1 MDLAMKPRS
10 IKQNKTLNSGES
22 MSNPRFEDVDM
33 LSFRPTRGKWWVIMS
48 FHLPSDKDSEP
59 FIGNTSPVLIWSLH
73 IFALWFISCLC
84 FVHCFISWSLTSSGF
99 FQQYNGFPVLGQTTF
114 WIWTCAIGD
123 LAPSYISYMSKQM
136 CILVYQSH
144 PIPSAYHDQSAK
156 LGLRPY
162 SHLLINFNQL
172 YSPTQG
178 FWWVLS
184 TLSSAPWGVSC
195 DDLSTYWSLETARS
209 TKPDMETDIELM
221 QSLSVYLYRTP
232 QKSASHHIPKLW
244 NQTNAGVTCPQ
255 GTGLG
260 YPSTVTSPLGFLL

>member
-123 LAPSYISYMSKQM
+123 LAPSYMS
-136 CILVYQSH
+136 IYQSH
-144 PIPSAYHDQSAK
+144 QLIMTSRLSWDYGHIVIFWS
-156 LGLRPY
+156 
-162 SHLLINFNQL
+162 SLINYIAQL
-172 YSPTQG
+172 KASG
-178 FWWVLS
+178 GSSRLS
-184 TLSSAPWGVSC
+184 RLPHEVCHVTTCLRIEAWRPR
-195 DDLSTYWSLETARS
+195 EARS
-209 TKPDMETDIELM
+209 
-221 QSLSVYLYRTP
+221 
-232 QKSASHHIPKLW
+232 
-244 NQTNAGVTCPQ
+244 QTWKQ
-255 GTGLG
+255 I
-260 YPSTVTSPLGFLL
+260 